1 MINATMSP
9 RRRRHLLALAA
20 VAAFVG
26 VAGAAQ
32 AKGPSFVTFLTPSGN
47 IGCGYSS
54 GMGPR
59 SLRCD
64 IASGLKPR
72 PHRPKGCVNLAWGDS
87 YTMGVHGRASLT
99 CHGDTVIIKGSK
111 VIAYGKTWKRGG
123 FVCSSR
129 ESGLRC
135 RNASGHGWFLSRTHS
150 YRF

>member
-1 MINATMSP
+1 
-9 RRRRHLLALAA
+9 
-20 VAAFVG
+20 VAF
-26 VAGAAQ
+26 AGTAH
-32 AKGPSFVTFLTPSGN
+32 AKGPVFVTFLTPSGN

-72 PHRPKGCVNLAWGDS
+72 PARPKGCVHLNWGDS
-87 YTMGVHGRASLT
+87 YTIEDHGRATVT

-111 VIAYGKTWKRGG
+111 VIAYGRTWRRGG
-123 FVCSSR
+123 FECWSR
-129 ESGLRC
+129 AKGLTC
-135 RNASGHGWFLSRTHS
+135 KNASHHGWFLSREHS